1 MSALFRIA
9 ATVLM
14 LTAATLLG
22 AACTRRADD
31 SPPAL
36 GPAVEAVAG
45 PSWLKHLGLD
55 LGQTRM
61 GKMGGEGGPPQT
73 PRVEE
78 LPEISSGTLG
88 NAPRRFSGLFRSDAE
103 RARSALNEPFRI
115 TGADL
120 YRLDCRSCHGPD
132 GAGAPPEI
140 NSLLGPAQ
148 ATSPSLV
155 RQHMRA
161 RGVAIDEAMVR
172 QLTAEAEQSLRKTIA
187 EGGKKMPPFGD
198 LQGQEV
204 DALVEYLKK
213 LAGAPPTECREV
225 PVTESAA
232 RVGEHLI
239 AGTCH
244 ICHDATGPGSGRM
257 MMMGGVIPSLAS
269 FPEQKSLGEV
279 VGKVRFGRS
288 SMMGMM
294 GTMGGDRMPVFAY
307 LTNEEV
313 AASYLYLARDPPQP

>member
-1 MSALFRIA
+1 MLRLFCVFAVGVTLAAAL
-9 ATVLM
+9 
-14 LTAATLLG
+14 LLG
-22 AACTRRADD
+22 TACARRADD
-31 SPPAL
+31 GPRTVGPP
-36 GPAVEAVAG
+36 VEAIVG

-55 LGQTRM
+55 LDQTKM
-61 GKMGGEGGPPQT
+61 GKMGGEGGPPET
-73 PRVEE
+73 PRVEKMPE
-78 LPEISSGTLG
+78 LAAGPLG
-88 NAPRRFSGLFRSDAE
+88 NAIRRFYDLFRSDAG
-103 RARSALNEPFRI
+103 RARSALNEPFQI

-140 NSLLGPAQ
+140 NSLLGPVQ
-148 ATSPSLV
+148 ATSPTLV
-155 RQHMRA
+155 RQHMKA
-161 RGVAIDEAMVR
+161 RGVAIDDAMV
-172 QLTAEAEQSLRKTIA
+172 QSLTADAEKSLRKRIA
-187 EGGKKMPPFGD
+187 DGGKKMPPFHH

-204 DALVEYLKK
+204 DALVAYLKK
-213 LAGAPPTECREV
+213 LAGAPPTESREV

-232 RVGEHLI
+232 RVGEHLV

-244 ICHDATGPGSGRM
+244 ICHDATGPGSGHM

-279 VGKVRFGRS
+279 VDKVRFGRS

-294 GTMGGDRMPVFAY
+294 GGDRMPVFGY

-313 AASYLYLARDPPQP
+313 AASYLYLASDPPQP